1 MLLWM
6 NHLPQNVNKTQ
17 NTVEIEP
24 AHLLFVHNLCVD
36 LPLQLVVSA
45 DTHKC
50 TVGIKMSGKNSQC
63 PKEKL
68 QKVRRTI
75 SQDFFKKLQ
84 ETVAHLK

>member
-36 LPLQLVVSA
+36 LPLQLVVSV

-50 TVGIKMSGKNSQC
+50 TVGIKMNEKTANVQKKSFRKSGELFLKTSL
-63 PKEKL
+63 KKY
-68 QKVRRTI
+68 
-75 SQDFFKKLQ
+75 KKLWL
-84 ETVAHLK
+84 T